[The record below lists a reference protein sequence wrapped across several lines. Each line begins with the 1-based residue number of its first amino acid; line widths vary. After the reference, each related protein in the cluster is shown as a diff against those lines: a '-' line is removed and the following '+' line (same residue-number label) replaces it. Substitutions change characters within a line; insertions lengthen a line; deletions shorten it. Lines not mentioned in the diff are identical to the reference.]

1 MLNKQVSIVIPSFNE
16 EGNVEIIC
24 NKLINLIGKN
34 DLEIIFVDDGS
45 TDNTLLNIKR
55 LAKKYSCVKYLSFS
69 RNFGHQSALKA
80 GLDYSRGDCVVSID
94 CDLQHP
100 PELIIKMI
108 EKWKKGYDIVYT
120 VRDDSRTP
128 FLKKVMAAIFYKL
141 INSLSDL
148 DIEPGAA
155 DFRLLDRRVV
165 EIIKANNER
174 ALFLRGLI
182 NWVGFKSFSLKYLP
196 NKRYSGVTKYSFKK
210 MLLLA
215 TDGITSFSTK
225 PLKLSTYLGFFLSL
239 FSSLYAIYA
248 IIMHYTNTKVISGW
262 TSVIISILF
271 LGGIQ
276 LLILGIIGE
285 YLGKLFVET
294 KKRPLY
300 IIEKKKL

>member
-1 MLNKQVSIVIPSFNE
+1 MKIKLISVVIPSFNE

-24 NKLINLIGKN
+24 NKLVDLLDQKQ
-34 DLEIIFVDDGS
+34 LEIIFVDDGS
-45 TDNTLLNIKR
+45 TDQTLLNIRK
-55 LAKKYSCVKYLSFS
+55 LSKKYSCVKYLSFS

-80 GLDYSRGDCVVSID
+80 GLDYSKGDCVVSID

-100 PELIIKMI
+100 PELITKML
-108 EKWKKGYDIVYT
+108 EKWNSGYDIVYT

-128 FLKKVMAAIFYKL
+128 FFKKMTAAIFYKL

-155 DFRLLDRRVV
+155 DFRLLDRKVV
-165 EIIKANNER
+165 EIIKSNNER

-182 NWVGFKSFSLKYLP
+182 NWVGFKSFALKYLP

-210 MLLLA
+210 MLMLA

-239 FSSLYAIYA
+239 FSSVYAIYA
-248 IIMHYTNTKVISGW
+248 IILHFTNNKVISGW

-285 YLGKLFVET
+285 YIGKMFIET
-294 KKRPLY
+294 KKRPMY
-300 IIEKKKL
+300 IISDSNL